1 MITFDR
7 LWGVDYGSK
16 MAGTTVICYY
26 QDLAIYFRQSG
37 KNEDADQ
44 MILKLIAEKNPSLI
58 MIDAPLSLPRVYLN
72 SSNGPGDF
80 FYREC
85 DRKLGA
91 MSPMFLGGLT
101 ARAMQ
106 LKQKVAEKKIELL
119 ETYPK
124 VQAHQLGYHDYKV
137 LNLGNLAE
145 SIASKYSLVLG
156 QEVQNIHQLDAL
168 LAFVGGIHYLKN
180 SHKEF
185 GQKEEGTI
193 II

>member
-1 MITFDR
+1 MTTYDR

-16 MAGTTVICYY
+16 MAGTTVVCFF
-26 QDLAIYFRQSG
+26 QDLTIHFRQSG
-37 KNEDADQ
+37 KNEDADR
-44 MILKLIAEKNPSLI
+44 MILKLIAEKRPTLI

-85 DRKLGA
+85 DRELGA

-106 LKQKVAEKKIELL
+106 LNQKATEMEIEFL

-137 LNLGNLAE
+137 LCCGNLAE

-156 QEVQNIHQLDAL
+156 QEVQNFHQLDAL
-168 LAFVGGIHYLKN
+168 LAFVSGIHYLKN

-185 GQKEEGTI
+185 GRKEEGVI